1 MEKKKRKR
9 KMMTISKDNK
19 WVVLSLFKLKDDK
32 LFHRGC
38 GTFQSFIKFIR
49 KVKRIIKCTKV
60 KVRAYQG
67 GRLVFLSFDWTF
79 CKLSQLCEPTFMMAL
94 SHFLY
99 PKVGWNNEASYLAM
113 FGKGERKKERR
124 CERKGKKKK
133 REKKNK

>member
-99 PKVGWNNEASYLAM
+99 PKVGWNNEGLL
-113 FGKGERKKERR
+113 FGHVWKRGKKER
-124 CERKGKKKK
+124 
-133 REKKNK
+133 EKM